1 MGDYRTNCQSSG
13 GGARQERSLDRRD
26 EAASNK
32 PSFYDACQLLL
43 LVDGHHNA
51 CIDTID
57 PKETRVY
64 FRAIINYFS
73 TGRDVLA

>member
-1 MGDYRTNCQSSG
+1 MGGYWTNCQSGG

-26 EAASNK
+26 DEDASNK
-32 PSFYDACQLLL
+32 PSFYDVCQLLL

-57 PKETRVY
+57 PKEFTDY
-64 FRAIINYFS
+64 Y
-73 TGRDVLA
+73 

>member
-1 MGDYRTNCQSSG
+1 MGVYRAKCQSGG

-26 EAASNK
+26 EGASNK
-32 PSFYDACQLLL
+32 PSFYDACQLLI
-43 LVDGHHNA
+43 LVDGHHND

-57 PKETRVY
+57 PKETRVC
-64 FRAIINYFS
+64 FRDRINHYS

>member
-1 MGDYRTNCQSSG
+1 MGGYWTNCQIGG

-26 EAASNK
+26 DEDASNK
-32 PSFYDACQLLL
+32 PSFYDVCQLLL

-57 PKETRVY
+57 PKE
-64 FRAIINYFS
+64 FS
-73 TGRDVLA
+73 GYY